1 MKIIFF
7 YYYYDD
13 KIKDKK
19 RVEFPPLGMLYLC
32 AALEKSGCDVE
43 VKYFDENTK
52 VDDIPNADIYA
63 FSISSTASYP
73 TYLHL
78 AKKLEGKAKYHIAGN
93 TQATIFP
100 EQVLK
105 QMNLDVVFTGEGE
118 ETVTNWIKNGC
129 KEKGII
135 KGERVDITDLAFPA
149 RHLIPDE
156 KIYMNNRV
164 GGKSKNSISMIS
176 SRGCVFGCK
185 FCAIQNRGK
194 VKFRDLHDFEK
205 EIQYIL
211 KRYPKCD
218 GITLLDET
226 FTLNTKHAVGIASI
240 FKKYGLKWECNS
252 RVDTVNDEIIQA
264 LKESNCQ
271 EIRLGIESG
280 SQRMVDNM
288 NKGINLDKAKVVIK
302 KLHESGIPVK
312 LYIMH
317 GYPGENIE
325 SSLETI
331 QYLNEIREYI
341 HRISLYRFVP
351 LPGSPVFN
359 EGKLNKLDWTD
370 YTIYDNNNH
379 WWGTEADFNNMNIG
393 YRMLER
399 CVKSINNKEYKKE
412 LDEEER

>member
-1 MKIIFF
+1 MKVIFF

-13 KIKDKK
+13 KIKDKH

-32 AALEKSGCDVE
+32 SALEKIGCEVE
-43 VKYFDENTK
+43 VKYFDENTNIES
-52 VDDIPNADIYA
+52 IPNADIYA
-63 FSISSTASYP
+63 YSISSTASYP
-73 TYLHL
+73 TYL
-78 AKKLEGKAKYHIAGN
+78 KLSEKLKEKARFHIAGN

-100 EQVLK
+100 QRVLEE
-105 QMNLDVVFTGEGE
+105 MDLDVVFTGEGE
-118 ETVTNWIKNGC
+118 ETVSKWIKEGY
-129 KEKGII
+129 KDRGII
-135 KGERVDITDLAFPA
+135 KGERVNIEELPFPA
-149 RHLIPDE
+149 RHLIPDD

-194 VKFRDLHDFEK
+194 VKFRSLEDFENEVK
-205 EIQYIL
+205 YLLE
-211 KRYPKCD
+211 RYPKCD

-226 FTLNTKHAVGIASI
+226 FTLNTKHAVGIAHI
-240 FKKYGLKWECNS
+240 FKKYGLEWECNS
-252 RVDTVNDEIIQA
+252 RVDTVNDQIIKA

-271 EIRLGIESG
+271 EIRIGIESG
-280 SQRMVDNM
+280 SQQMVDNM
-288 NKGINLDKAKVVIK
+288 NKGINLEKAKNVIK
-302 KLHESGIPVK
+302 KLYENEIPVK

-325 SSLETI
+325 TSMQTV
-331 QYLNEIREYI
+331 QYLNSLRQYI

-351 LPGSPVFN
+351 LPGSPVFA

-379 WWGTEADFNNMNIG
+379 WWGSEQDFRNMNIG
-393 YRMLER
+393 YAMVEK
-399 CVKSINNKEYKKE
+399 CVKSINNKEYEKQI
-412 LDEEER
+412 EEER

>member
-13 KIKDKK
+13 KIKDKQ

-32 AALEKSGCDVE
+32 STLEKNGYEVK
-43 VKYFDENTK
+43 VKYFDENTNINS
-52 VDDIPNADIYA
+52 IPNADVYA
-63 FSISSTASYP
+63 YSISSTASYP
-73 TYLHL
+73 TYLKL
-78 AKKLEGKAKYHIAGN
+78 CKKLKEKAKYHIAGN

-100 EQVLK
+100 QKVLEE
-105 QMNLDVVFTGEGE
+105 MNLDVVFTGEGE
-118 ETVTNWIKNGC
+118 ESVLRWIQNGC
-129 KEKGII
+129 REKGII
-135 KGERVDITDLAFPA
+135 RGERVDIEKLPFPA
-149 RHLIPDE
+149 RHLIPDD

-176 SRGCVFGCK
+176 SRGCIYGCK

-194 VKFRDLHDFEK
+194 VKFRSLEDFED
-205 EIQYIL
+205 EIKFLL

-226 FTLNTKHAVGIASI
+226 FTLNTKHAVGIAQI
-240 FKKYGLKWECNS
+240 LKKYGLEWECNS
-252 RVDTVNDEIIQA
+252 RVDTVNDEIIEA

-280 SQRMVDNM
+280 SQQMVDNM
-288 NKGINLDKAKVVIK
+288 NKGINLEKSKSVIK
-302 KLHESGIPVK
+302 KLYENGIPIK

-325 SSLETI
+325 TSIQTI
-331 QYLNEIREYI
+331 QYLNNMKQYI

-351 LPGSPVFN
+351 LPGSPVFA
-359 EGKLNKLDWTD
+359 EGKLNKLNWTD

-379 WWGTEADFNNMNIG
+379 WWGSEQDFQNMNIG
-393 YRMLER
+393 YEMVEK
-399 CVKSINNKEYKKE
+399 CVKAINNKNYEKQV
-412 LDEEER
+412 EEER

>member
-7 YYYYDD
+7 YYYYND
-13 KIKDKK
+13 KIKDKQ

-32 AALEKSGCDVE
+32 SSLEKIGCEVE
-43 VKYFDENTK
+43 VKYFDENTR
-52 VDDIPNADIYA
+52 IESITNADIYA
-63 FSISSTASYP
+63 YSISSTASYP
-73 TYLHL
+73 TYM
-78 AKKLEGKAKYHIAGN
+78 KLCEKIKEKAKYNIAGN

-100 EQVLK
+100 QNVLED
-105 QMNLDVVFTGEGE
+105 MNLDAVFTGEGE
-118 ETVTNWIKNGC
+118 ETVSKWIQNGC

-135 KGERVDITDLAFPA
+135 KGERVDIEKIPFPA
-149 RHLIPDE
+149 RHLISDD

-176 SRGCVFGCK
+176 SRGCMFGCR

-194 VKFRDLHDFEK
+194 VKFRSLEDFENEVNYIK
-205 EIQYIL
+205 EM
-211 KRYPKCD
+211 YPKCD

-226 FTLNTKHAVGIASI
+226 FTLNTKHAVGIAQI
-240 FKKYGLKWECNS
+240 FKKYGLEWECNS
-252 RVDTVNDEIIQA
+252 RVDTVNDDIIKA
-264 LKESNCQ
+264 LKESNCR

-280 SQRMVDNM
+280 SQQMVDNM
-288 NKGINLDKAKVVIK
+288 NKGINLENAKYVIK
-302 KLHESGIPVK
+302 KLYENGIPVK

-325 SSLETI
+325 TSMQTV
-331 QYLNEIREYI
+331 QYLNNLKQYI

-351 LPGSPVFN
+351 LPGSPVFS

-379 WWGTEADFNNMNIG
+379 WWGSEQDFKNMNLG
-393 YRMLER
+393 YQMVEK
-399 CVKSINNKEYKKE
+399 CVKTINNKEYEKQI
-412 LDEEER
+412 EEER

>member
-1 MKIIFF
+1 MGLF
-7 YYYYDD
+7 
-13 KIKDKK
+13 
-19 RVEFPPLGMLYLC
+19 
-32 AALEKSGCDVE
+32 EKLKE
-43 VKYFDENTK
+43 
-52 VDDIPNADIYA
+52 
-63 FSISSTASYP
+63 
-73 TYLHL
+73 
-78 AKKLEGKAKYHIAGN
+78 KAKYHIAGN

-118 ETVTNWIKNGC
+118 KTVTDWIKNDC
-129 KEKGII
+129 QERGII
-135 KGERVDITDLAFPA
+135 KGERVNIEHLPFPA

-194 VKFRDLHDFEK
+194 VKFRDLQDFEEEVK
-205 EIQYIL
+205 YIL
-211 KRYPKCD
+211 ERYPKCD

-226 FTLNTKHAVGIASI
+226 FTLNTKHAVGIANI

-264 LKESNCQ
+264 LKDSNCQ

-288 NKGINLDKAKVVIK
+288 NKGINLENAKGVIK

-325 SSLETI
+325 TSLETI
-331 QYLNEIREYI
+331 QYLNELKEYI

-351 LPGSPVFN
+351 LPGSPVFA

-370 YTIYDNNNH
+370 YTIYGNNNH
-379 WWGTEADFNNMNIG
+379 WWGTQADFDNMNIG
-393 YRMLER
+393 YNMLEK
-399 CVKSINNKEYKKE
+399 CVKSINNKEYKKD
-412 LDEEER
+412 LEEER

>member
-7 YYYYDD
+7 FYYYDD
-13 KIKDKK
+13 KIKDKQ

-32 AALEKSGCDVE
+32 SALEKIGCVVE

-52 VDDIPNADIYA
+52 VEDIADADVYA
-63 FSISSTASYP
+63 YSISSTASYP
-73 TYLHL
+73 TYLSL
-78 AKKLEGKAKYHIAGN
+78 SEKLREKAQYHIAGN

-100 EQVLK
+100 EKVLEEMK
-105 QMNLDVVFTGEGE
+105 LDVVFTGEGE
-118 ETVTNWIKNGC
+118 KTVTRWIQEGC

-135 KGERVDITDLAFPA
+135 QGKRVDIEELPFPA

-156 KIYMNNRV
+156 KIYMDHRV

-194 VKFRDLHDFEK
+194 VKFRSLEDFENEVK
-205 EIQYIL
+205 YIL
-211 KRYPKCD
+211 ERYPKCD

-226 FTLNTKHAVGIASI
+226 FTLNTKHAVGIAEI

-252 RVDTVNDEIIQA
+252 RVDTVNDEIINA
-264 LKESNCQ
+264 LKESKCQ

-280 SQRMVDNM
+280 SQQMVDNM
-288 NKGINLDKAKVVIK
+288 NKGINLEQAKVVIK
-302 KLHESGIPVK
+302 KLYENGIPVK

-325 SSLETI
+325 TSMQTV
-331 QYLNEIREYI
+331 QYLNSLRNYI

-351 LPGSPVFN
+351 LPGSPVFE
-359 EGKLNKLDWTD
+359 EGKLNKLDWAD

-379 WWGTEADFNNMNIG
+379 WWGTNQEFNNMNIG
-393 YRMLER
+393 YNMVEK
-399 CVKSINNKEYKKE
+399 CVKSINTREYEKEI
-412 LDEEER
+412 DEER